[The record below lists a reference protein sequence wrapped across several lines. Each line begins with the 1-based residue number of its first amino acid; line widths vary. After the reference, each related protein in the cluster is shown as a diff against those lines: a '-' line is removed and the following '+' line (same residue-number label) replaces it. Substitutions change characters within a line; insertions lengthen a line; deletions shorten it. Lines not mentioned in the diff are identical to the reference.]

1 MREKRED
8 PSLGILGIR
17 ICSSCLGFCARP
29 CFCCCC
35 VSNMEFLKEA
45 AKLAHEHSKPQGGGG
60 TSSDGGD
67 YDGALP
73 HPHTTIFSQHAT
85 TVSHAG
91 VPDGTAEHTKPSK
104 TELYSSAQVFAPTLL
119 QLAFSCLFCTPFVI
133 TAWHCCCCCLEF
145 CSPLLLSPLVM
156 RSLVSTSLV
165 SV

>member
-1 MREKRED
+1 MHV
-8 PSLGILGIR
+8 LVFVVVVVFL
-17 ICSSCLGFCARP
+17 
-29 CFCCCC
+29 FCCF
-35 VSNMEFLKEA
+35 SNMEFLKEA

-104 TELYSSAQVFAPTLL
+104 TELYSSAQVFGPYTPSAWLFL
-119 QLAFSCLFCTPFVI
+119 SFSTPFVI
-133 TAWHCCCCCLEF
+133 TAWHCCCCLEF
-145 CSPLLLSPLVM
+145 CSLLLLSPLVM